1 MSKHVRLTLAR
12 AIAKSN
18 LLRAEAG
25 RKPITMNSLAVQAG
39 VAATTIT
46 RLARTDDK
54 AASALSL
61 DLASKIVTVLDCGIE
76 DLLEVT
82 GKRPWIC
89 IRNPKKWTSTSCFF
103 AICRT
108 GGRLHFS
115 WFSTACSP
123 FKSCYFTMR
132 FKTFPLLAVRLLHL
146 PHLNHLLSIEYST

>member
-18 LLRAEAG
+18 HLRAEAA
-25 RKPITMNSLAVQAG
+25 RKPITINSLAIQAG

-61 DLASKIVTVLDCGIE
+61 DLASKLVTVLDCGIE

-82 GKRPWIC
+82 EK
-89 IRNPKKWTSTSCFF
+89 
-103 AICRT
+103 
-108 GGRLHFS
+108 
-115 WFSTACSP
+115 
-123 FKSCYFTMR
+123 
-132 FKTFPLLAVRLLHL
+132 
-146 PHLNHLLSIEYST
+146 